1 MSKPLLA
8 DGFDDAFI
16 GYTLIH
22 QTGKMVAVYDSELCI
37 EILMDREKIIDDF
50 EEKTL
55 EDAQEYFE
63 FNVLGAYVGEG
74 TPLFLTKCSI
84 EDFNEMEHD

>member
-16 GYTLIH
+16 GYALNH
-22 QTGKMVAVYDSELCI
+22 KTGNMVAVYDSELCI

-63 FNVLGAYVGEG
+63 FNVLSAYMGEG
-74 TPLFLTKCSI
+74 TPLFLTRCSI
-84 EDFNEMEHD
+84 EEFVEMNEE

>member
-22 QTGKMVAVYDSELCI
+22 KTGNMVAVYDSELCI

-50 EEKTL
+50 
-55 EDAQEYFE
+55 
-63 FNVLGAYVGEG
+63 
-74 TPLFLTKCSI
+74 
-84 EDFNEMEHD
+84 